1 MSEIAVPAPATAAEE
16 VYVAETELKAGAL
29 GFWGGM
35 IQAVTH
41 IAPGLNILLGLTF
54 IVSFAGVNA
63 PIAYIIGGLICLG
76 VAIVLTQLAKQ
87 FTGAGGY
94 FLYVSRSFESL
105 GQKTG
110 SRTGWITTWL
120 YFLYDP
126 VAVSSVCAFTGLLVQ
141 DTLQAHYPDSWISHI
156 SWYGWF
162 FIFLAIVTVFTLF
175 GVTLSI
181 KMMLVLMIVE
191 VGTFLALGLSG
202 LVDPGPGG
210 FNGSS
215 FNPSHLQNFNALYL
229 GVVFTILALSGFEAV
244 APLAEETE
252 NPRRNLP
259 LAIVGST
266 VLVATFYAFVNWGVL
281 VGHGT
286 TDVVKGN
293 FTNSDQVYDL
303 AERMWGNA
311 WLLVLFA
318 TVNSALAVA
327 IAIQNASTRV
337 FFSMGR
343 IGALPRWLSY
353 VHPRWKTP
361 WNAILGLTV
370 VTIILAMWLGSWI
383 GPVNEFGM
391 IGIVQTIGLIIVYS
405 MGNIGALIFYGRERR
420 QEFNWFLHGVLP
432 IATSAA
438 LIWVLWKTVE
448 GLHPIA
454 LNNAFDYAPWIAL
467 AWFVIGLVILA
478 YFAMSGKEKWLSKAG
493 EAAHERLETAEERA
507 HRPAL

>member
-1 MSEIAVPAPATAAEE
+1 MSDVGTAAPPATAAGE
-16 VYVAETELKAGAL
+16 VYVAETELQAGAI

-54 IVSFAGVNA
+54 IVSFVGVNA
-63 PIAYIIGGLICLG
+63 PIAYILGGIICLG
-76 VAIVLTQLAKQ
+76 VAVVLTQLAKE

-94 FLYVSRSFESL
+94 FLYISRTFGSF
-105 GQKTG
+105 GKVIG
-110 SRTGWITTWL
+110 SRFGWITTWL

-141 DTLQAHYPDSWISHI
+141 DTVKAQYDVKI
-156 SWYGWF
+156 SWYIWF
-162 FIFLAIVTVFTLF
+162 FIFLAVVTAFTLF
-175 GVTLSI
+175 GIALSV
-181 KMMLVLMIVE
+181 KAMLVLGGLE
-191 VGTFLALGLSG
+191 VGIFFALGFSG
-202 LVDPGPGG
+202 LVSPGPGG
-210 FNGSS
+210 FNASS
-215 FNPSHLQNFNALYL
+215 FNPGHLHNVNSIYL
-229 GVVFTILALSGFEAV
+229 AVVFTILALSGFEAV
-244 APLAEETE
+244 APISEETE

-259 LAIVGST
+259 IVIVGST
-266 VLVATFYAFVNWGVL
+266 ILVATFYALVNWGVL
-281 VGHGT
+281 VGQGT
-286 TDVVKGN
+286 TSVAAGK
-293 FTNSDQVYDL
+293 FTNSDQVFDL
-303 AERMWGNA
+303 ARRLWGGA
-311 WLLVLFA
+311 WLIVLIA

-343 IGALPRWLSY
+343 IGALPRWLAY

-370 VTIILAMWLGSWI
+370 ITVVLAMWLGSWI

-391 IGIVQTIGLIIVYS
+391 IGIVQTIGLIIVYC
-405 MGNIGALIFYGRERR
+405 MGNIGATIYYRREKKR
-420 QEFNWFLHGVLP
+420 EFNWWLHGAIP

-467 AWFVIGLVILA
+467 TWFVAGLVILFYA
-478 YFAMSGKEKWLSKAG
+478 GRTGREEWLFKAG
-493 EAAHERLETAEERA
+493 EAAHERAETRTELT